1 MTMPAFHD
9 LARRFERR
17 CLRPLLRR
25 GTRRPQTDGHD
36 VAAARI
42 DSRLDILERL
52 LRESLGLQYVALREA
67 GELQSS
73 AGPCGTA
80 TAPRR
85 TSASCDASP
94 PC

>member
-1 MTMPAFHD
+1 MTPPSLHD

-25 GTRRPQTDGHD
+25 GRRRRESSGRDEF
-36 VAAARI
+36 VERI
-42 DSRLDILERL
+42 ELRFDLLERL

-67 GELQSS
+67 GEPQPGAGAGGS
-73 AGPCGTA
+73 AS
-80 TAPRR
+80 APRR
-85 TSASCDASP
+85 TPASCDASP

>member
-1 MTMPAFHD
+1 MTIGSLQH

-25 GTRRPQTDGHD
+25 GRRRREAGGRDD
-36 VAAARI
+36 FVERI
-42 DSRLDILERL
+42 EARLDLLERM

-67 GELQSS
+67 SEPQPSPVPR
-73 AGPCGTA
+73 GPA

>member
-1 MTMPAFHD
+1 MTIPVFRD

-25 GTRRPQTDGHD
+25 GRRRREADGRD
-36 VAAARI
+36 VLVERME
-42 DSRLDILERL
+42 SRFDLLERL

-67 GELQSS
+67 GEPQPS
-73 AGPCGTA
+73 AIPRGPA

-85 TSASCDASP
+85 TPASCDASP